1 MSETIGIQ
9 FPDISGD
16 TSGYTA
22 FVRSEADGTLLNGSG
37 DTITET
43 GATGFW
49 SFTLA
54 ETRVAGSHY
63 FVRIYA
69 GTTETA
75 VDLVYDGMLYAGNTL
90 VDEPWNPTQI
100 RGTVGVATS
109 PSTTSFTPSALDPP
123 GNDEDQFQGAIL
135 VWDNDTITAG
145 LRGQRT
151 DITASSAA
159 ALPLLTYTALTTAPA
174 SGDTFSIL

>member
-54 ETRVAGSHY
+54 ETRVANTDY

-75 VDLVYDGMLYAGNTL
+75 VDLVYDGILYASQTL
-90 VDEPWNPTQI
+90 VDKQMPAPVI
-100 RGTVGVATS
+100 FGTVGATA
-109 PSTTSFTPSALDPP
+109 PSTTSFTPSETSVAGSVVDKWN
-123 GNDEDQFQGAIL
+123 GRIIVFN
-135 VWDNDTITAG
+135 NDTTTAN
-145 LRGQRT
+145 LRGQAT
-151 DITASSAA
+151 DITGCSAD
-159 ALPLLTYTALTTAPA
+159 ALPLLTYTALTTAPV
-174 SGDTFSIL
+174 SGDKYKIY